1 MAPSTPATDS
11 PTKMTHRFLGNSGLL
26 VSKFALGSWMWSD
39 DKYTVDAWY
48 ELMLTAFKG
57 GVNFFDT
64 AENYGETLAE
74 RNMGGAIQKGLE
86 AGVWNRED
94 LVVTIKLF
102 AGTIAWDKSSPNA
115 QGLCRKHIIEG
126 TQASLRRMQLNYADV
141 IFCHRPDACTPIE
154 ETVRAMNYVIE
165 KGWAF
170 YWGTSEWL
178 ASDIAEACEIADRLG
193 LIRPIV
199 EQPQYNILERN
210 KVEFEFLDLYK
221 KYKLG
226 LTVWSP
232 LSSGMLTGKYSAE
245 MPEGARYSATTLKAG
260 PPIHNDHFAE
270 QVEMTDKL
278 KPIAKELG
286 CSLAQLALAW
296 CVSNEN
302 VSTVLLGAS
311 RPAQLEENLKALD
324 FVSKITPEV
333 KAKIDAVVNFVPRV
347 PTMDHLANLHLAFR
361 DEPKEK
367 KDSALTLWKAL
378 KLGAVTRCVS
388 ALEILGLTRELSGEK
403 TMEKVELWCGVYGEG
418 SLFSVEI
425 ERNAKVS
432 ALQKAIVNEKK
443 DVNDRFKVDPATL
456 TLYLA
461 RKGDGGWLKDDESL
475 DALLLGRIDKQ
486 YKEVRPMWKLM
497 KPELLGP
504 AFQPGEREI
513 HVLVELPPSTGVAPR
528 QQSGLWR

>member
-1 MAPSTPATDS
+1 MAPNTPATDS
-11 PTKMTHRFLGNSGLL
+11 PAKMTHRFLGNSGLL

-48 ELMLTAFKG
+48 ELMLTAFRG

-102 AGTIAWDKSSPNA
+102 AGTTSSDKASPNA

-126 TQASLRRMQLNYADV
+126 AQASLRRMQLDYADV

-178 ASDIAEACEIADRLG
+178 ASDIVEACEIADRLG

-232 LSSGMLTGKYSAE
+232 LSSGMLTGKYSAG

-311 RPAQLEENLKALD
+311 RPAQLEENLKAMD

-333 KAKIDAVVNFVPRV
+333 KAKIDAIVNFVPRV
-347 PTMDHLANLHLAFR
+347 PTMDHWAN
-361 DEPKEK
+361 K
-367 KDSALTLWKAL
+367 
-378 KLGAVTRCVS
+378 
-388 ALEILGLTRELSGEK
+388 RE
-403 TMEKVELWCGVYGEG
+403 
-418 SLFSVEI
+418 
-425 ERNAKVS
+425 R
-432 ALQKAIVNEKK
+432 
-443 DVNDRFKVDPATL
+443 
-456 TLYLA
+456 YL
-461 RKGDGGWLKDDESL
+461 
-475 DALLLGRIDKQ
+475 
-486 YKEVRPMWKLM
+486 
-497 KPELLGP
+497 
-504 AFQPGEREI
+504 
-513 HVLVELPPSTGVAPR
+513 
-528 QQSGLWR
+528 